1 MKVILSLWSSTRIG
15 KKMASKLFALSLHV
29 AQQPPKEEDMSNTD
43 VRFTLDPNNPPPLTD
58 ERRRELEELRNMK
71 DEDIDLSDIPELP
84 DSFWKTARRGD
95 LYRTA
100 KESVTVRIDSDVLLW
115 LKAQGKGYQT
125 RINAILRLAMLRDLN
140 K

>member
-1 MKVILSLWSSTRIG
+1 MSKIDTRI
-15 KKMASKLFALSLHV
+15 
-29 AQQPPKEEDMSNTD
+29 
-43 VRFTLDPNNPPPLTD
+43 TLDLKNLPPLTEKQRQQL
-58 ERRRELEELRNMK
+58 ERLSNMK

-115 LKAQGKGYQT
+115 LKSKGKGYQT
-125 RINAILRLAMLRDLN
+125 RINAILRLAMLKELN